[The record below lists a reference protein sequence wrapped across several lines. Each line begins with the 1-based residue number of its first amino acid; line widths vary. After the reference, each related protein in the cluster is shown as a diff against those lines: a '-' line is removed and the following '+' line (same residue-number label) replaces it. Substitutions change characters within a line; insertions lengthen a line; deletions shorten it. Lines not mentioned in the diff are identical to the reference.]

1 MKALIYAAI
10 SEQQVCPGNA
20 VNLHFKGLDTGPN
33 QVWKSAMAYGV
44 QSLKKGSLLSHSSLQ
59 SNFVSD
65 AIIGSLPQGLSGK
78 EREKVFQSVPLSPTL
93 NLLNS
98 MPQVSQLL

>member
-1 MKALIYAAI
+1 M
-10 SEQQVCPGNA
+10 
-20 VNLHFKGLDTGPN
+20 
-33 QVWKSAMAYGV
+33 
-44 QSLKKGSLLSHSSLQ
+44 QSFRKGSLLSYSSLQ

-65 AIIGSLPQGLSGK
+65 DIIGSLPQGLSGK

-98 MPQVSQLL
+98 MPQVGSLFCTIPDFRYHKPKYADNANNDKIWLAS